1 MKVRP
6 EEKQA
11 MELLSR
17 CVYTDKKLFLDDKP
31 DIQSEDLSVGIEHR
45 YITTPSA
52 EMQAKFSDEYLKGPL
67 HIKDARNIQ
76 KKVFPKSDFGFVVD
90 DKGYVN
96 AVIGNLS
103 SKRENWKT
111 NLFKTA
117 YIDKMKKLNG
127 NGYKSFLWYD
137 VFFTLDKY
145 WVLEDELPHMSQV
158 AKKINSDTFWKR
170 AFKNIFLLTPSCSW
184 MINPESGKFEKIR
197 IPPQ

>member
-1 MKVRP
+1 MRK
-6 EEKQA
+6 EEYILQE
-11 MELLSR
+11 ELDLPTLSLYCEYVLSENSNIR
-17 CVYTDKKLFLDDKP
+17 TSSLSTMKKLFDRIDSSIYKGDPDKAKRLEFIKRGLEARVTNKLK
-31 DIQSEDLSVGIEHR
+31 DI
-45 YITTPSA
+45 
-52 EMQAKFSDEYLKGPL
+52 KGVT
-67 HIKDARNIQ
+67 D
-76 KKVFPKSDFGFVVD
+76 VVVSLEN
-90 DKGYVN
+90 KN
-96 AVIGNLS
+96 AFLS
-103 SKRENWKT
+103 SKKENWKT

-170 AFKNIFLLTPSCSW
+170 AFKNIFLLTPSCIW